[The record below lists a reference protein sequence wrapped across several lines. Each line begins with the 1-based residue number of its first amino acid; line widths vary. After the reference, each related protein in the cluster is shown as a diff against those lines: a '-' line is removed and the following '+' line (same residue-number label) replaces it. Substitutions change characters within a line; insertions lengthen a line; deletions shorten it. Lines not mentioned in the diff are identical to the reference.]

1 MKKFFNDLGVLGSII
16 LTLVLSVLIFIYA
29 VILNIKSVVSEK
41 GMANTFKKIN
51 VVETLKTVEDGTMW
65 EDFVQLGETLNLSEE
80 QFEQILNNDKV
91 KEQVGTYLGEVLS
104 SSLNNKKAN
113 LTKEEIGE
121 FLNIAVSEYNK
132 ISDIKISDTERNE
145 IINSFDEEMINNIN
159 EELGSINL
167 KEIVEP
173 EYIQYIELADNLLF
187 GSYTLIILVLII
199 IVIGLIALFRFSYY
213 KWISYVKVST
223 IISGFLM
230 ALVGILILIVPLE
243 DMEIIM
249 PIRKL
254 LATKVFITAGVLL
267 VLSIGLSIGKIYLM
281 KYIDKNNENITTK
294 NEVKEEK

>member
-167 KEIVEP
+167 K
-173 EYIQYIELADNLLF
+173 
-187 GSYTLIILVLII
+187 
-199 IVIGLIALFRFSYY
+199 
-213 KWISYVKVST
+213 
-223 IISGFLM
+223 
-230 ALVGILILIVPLE
+230 
-243 DMEIIM
+243 
-249 PIRKL
+249 
-254 LATKVFITAGVLL
+254 
-267 VLSIGLSIGKIYLM
+267 
-281 KYIDKNNENITTK
+281 
-294 NEVKEEK
+294 